1 MESIL
6 IMNSVYYLQISI
18 VLLMDFIT
26 QWFGIESTM
35 FFMNTSDVLQ
45 TGKHFTIMIDTW
57 ILHFTVINE
66 DLDSFITLR

>member
-1 MESIL
+1 MERIL

-35 FFMNTSDVLQ
+35 FL
-45 TGKHFTIMIDTW
+45 
-57 ILHFTVINE
+57 
-66 DLDSFITLR
+66 

>member
-1 MESIL
+1 MVWNKEHH
-6 IMNSVYYLQISI
+6 V
-18 VLLMDFIT
+18 
-26 QWFGIESTM
+26 
-35 FFMNTSDVLQ
+35 FMNTSDVHVLQ

>member
-1 MESIL
+1 MVWNKEHH
-6 IMNSVYYLQISI
+6 V
-18 VLLMDFIT
+18 
-26 QWFGIESTM
+26 
-35 FFMNTSDVLQ
+35 FMNTTDVLQ